1 MRKTALV
8 LSFLL
13 ATGLWAKSKEA
24 ERIEDAA
31 TAFEEIMAAP
41 DKGIPR
47 DVLSRAQC
55 VAIIPSMKKVA
66 IGFGGQHGKG
76 LVSCRMTGG
85 GWGPPSM
92 LTLTGG
98 SFGLQLG
105 AQATDVF
112 MLIMNKR
119 GIDYLTR
126 DKFEV
131 GGDLSAAA
139 GPVGREA
146 TAGTD
151 VGLRAEI
158 YTYSRSKGLFGG
170 ISLKGAA
177 VRPDKD
183 ANRSLYGRAVEA
195 RDLLLEGNAA
205 PPADAK
211 PFMAALSKYG
221 ARR

>member
-1 MRKTALV
+1 MKPFILP
-8 LSFLL
+8 LSLLL
-13 ATGLWAKSKEA
+13 ATGVWAKSKEA

-31 TAFEEIMAAP
+31 TALTEIMGAP
-41 DKGIPR
+41 DKGIPKN
-47 DVLSRAQC
+47 VLGRTHC
-55 VAIIPSMKKVA
+55 VAVIPSMKKLAV
-66 IGFGGQHGKG
+66 GFGGQHGKG
-76 LVSCRMTGG
+76 LVSCRKAGG

-92 LTLTGG
+92 LALTGG

-119 GIDYLTR
+119 GIDYLTK

-146 TAGTD
+146 TANTD
-151 VGLRAEI
+151 VALRAEI
-158 YTYSRSKGLFGG
+158 YTYSRSKGLFAGV
-170 ISLKGAA
+170 SLKGAS

-183 ANRSLYGRAVEA
+183 ANRAIYGHPVEA
-195 RDLLLEGNAA
+195 RELLLEGSVA
-205 PPADAK
+205 PPADAQ
-211 PFMAALSKYG
+211 PFIAALDKYAG
-221 ARR
+221 R

>member
-1 MRKTALV
+1 MRKIALV

-13 ATGLWAKSKEA
+13 AAGLWAKSKEG
-24 ERIEDAA
+24 ERIDDAA
-31 TAFEEIMAAP
+31 TAFQEIMGAP

-47 DVLSRAQC
+47 DVLGRAEC
-55 VAIIPSMKKVA
+55 VAIIPSMKKLAV
-66 IGFGGQHGKG
+66 GFGGQHGKG
-76 LVSCRMTGG
+76 LVSCRKGG
-85 GWGPPSM
+85 GWGPPSI

-98 SFGLQLG
+98 SVGLQLG
-105 AQATDVF
+105 VQATDVF

-139 GPVGREA
+139 GPVGRDA
-146 TAGTD
+146 TAATD

-158 YTYSRSKGLFGG
+158 YTYSRSKGLFAGV
-170 ISLKGAA
+170 SLKGAA

-183 ANRSLYGRAVEA
+183 ANRAIYGRPVEA
-195 RDLLLEGNAA
+195 RELLLDGNAA
-205 PPADAK
+205 PPAEAK
-211 PFMAALSKYG
+211 PFMDALNKYG